1 MLKTIWQHMHG
12 LVRVCFILAPIV
24 MLGEVFCDLQQPTLM
39 AKILDNGL
47 GHGDMQ
53 YVVHTAIL
61 MLVYAIVGL
70 VCGSGCGALAN
81 YASLHMGAK
90 LREHM
95 LRIALASRR
104 IGGLEPA
111 TIITRITND
120 VTQMQNLVMMLTRSL
135 VRSPMWLLGGM
146 IMSVV
151 VSPQLA
157 WILFIIMPLL
167 MAFMFYIVYRSIP
180 LFTVAQQK
188 IDQLNRVMRENLNGI
203 KTIKSY
209 VLEPGQYEQFKHA
222 NTELRDQS
230 EHAQRST
237 IIMSPVI
244 MLMLNLGVVLAL
256 YLGGHKFAV
265 GQITDGQIIAFIN
278 YMIQITN
285 AMINMVNTIT
295 TFSRASTSA
304 TRVRAVLDEED
315 NSQHG
320 QAKVMPASSTVA
332 FNHVSFG
339 YQGRDDIIKDV
350 SFEVADGQWLGIIG
364 TTGSGKSTLINLLT
378 KLLTDYQGTIAI
390 GGQDIRSL
398 QADALHD
405 KITVAVQDSTLFS
418 GTVADNLRYGAPEA
432 DDSALQA
439 ATATAQ
445 ATDFIMTKDDGFA
458 ATVEQ
463 MGRNFSGG
471 QRQRLNIARALTPNP
486 DILVLDDATSAVDQT
501 TNAQIRRALTS
512 SRRHKTTLIISQR
525 LTNVMD
531 CDKII
536 VLQNGRITNSGTHD
550 ELMRTSKFYQQ
561 LAATQLHTR
570 EVN

>member
-1 MLKTIWQHMHG
+1 
-12 LVRVCFILAPIV
+12 
-24 MLGEVFCDLQQPTLM
+24 
-39 AKILDNGL
+39 
-47 GHGDMQ
+47 
-53 YVVHTAIL
+53 
-61 MLVYAIVGL
+61 
-70 VCGSGCGALAN
+70 
-81 YASLHMGAK
+81 MGAK

-95 LRIALASRR
+95 LTVALASRK

-209 VLEPGQYEQFKHA
+209 VLEPGQYQQFKVA
-222 NTELRDQS
+222 NAQLRDQS
-230 EHAQRST
+230 ERAQRST

-265 GQITDGQIIAFIN
+265 GGITDGQIIAFIN

-304 TRVRAVLDEED
+304 TRVRAVLDEAE
-315 NSQHG
+315 
-320 QAKVMPASSTVA
+320 ATETKATAELPASSSVT
-332 FNHVSFG
+332 FDHVSFG
-339 YQGRDDIIKDV
+339 YSDRDDIIKDV
-350 SFEVADGQWLGIIG
+350 SFKVADGQWLGIIG
-364 TTGSGKSTLINLLT
+364 TTGAGKSTLINLLT
-378 KLLTDYQGTIAI
+378 KLLTGYRGTIKI
-390 GGQDIRSL
+390 GGQDIGTIR
-398 QADALHD
+398 ADALHA
-405 KITVAVQDSTLFS
+405 KITVAVQDSTLFA
-418 GTVADNLRYGAPEA
+418 GTVAENLRYGAPDA
-432 DDSALQA
+432 NQAALQTA
-439 ATATAQ
+439 ATVAQ
-445 ATDFIMTKDDGFA
+445 AEDFILAKDNGYD

-471 QRQRLNIARALTPNP
+471 QRQRLNIARALTPDP
-486 DILVLDDATSAVDQT
+486 DILVLDDATSAVDQA
-501 TNAQIRRALTS
+501 TNAQIRTALTA
-512 SRRHKTTLIISQR
+512 SRKNRTMVIISQR
-525 LTNVMD
+525 LTNVMA
-531 CDKII
+531 CDQII
-536 VLQNGRITNSGTHD
+536 VLQNGRITDKGTHAQ
-550 ELMRTSKFYQQ
+550 LMRTSQFYQE
-561 LAATQLHTR
+561 LAATQLHAK
-570 EVN
+570 EVD